1 MGKSMS
7 LETISLEKKEKIAII
22 RLNRPKLLNAVN
34 EQLVWDF
41 QEATIDVKQ
50 DDLIKVVIITGA
62 GRGFSAGADL
72 SERNSSWRGSKDALL
87 RGYKPFFESIISM
100 PKPVIGSIAG
110 PAAGIGAAIAM
121 SCDLRVMSDDSYLLS
136 VFSNIALVPDG
147 GLSWYL
153 PKFMGF
159 AKAYE
164 HAIEAKKI
172 SAEDCLKYGIA
183 NKVVSRDELEKET
196 LEWAHKLSKRSSQ
209 SLNHTKRLMRESLEV
224 GYWNTFHNEAEIQ
237 NELTVSDQNKEAVK
251 AFLEKREPN
260 FD

>member
-1 MGKSMS
+1 MS
-7 LETISLEKKEKIAII
+7 LQTIEITKKDKVAVIK
-22 RLNRPKLLNAVN
+22 LNRPELLNAVN

-41 QEATIDVKQ
+41 QKATEDVKK
-50 DDLIKVVIITGA
+50 DDSVRVVIITGS

-72 SERNSSWRGSKDALL
+72 SEKKASWKGSKDALL
-87 RGYKPFFESIISM
+87 RGYKPFFENIINM
-100 PKPVIGSIAG
+100 PKPVIASISG

-121 SCDLRVMSDDSYLLS
+121 SCDLRVMSDDSYILS

-164 HAIEAKKI
+164 YAIEAKKI
-172 SAEDCLKYGIA
+172 SAEECLKYGIA
-183 NKVVSRDELEKET
+183 NKVVTKDELENIT
-196 LEWAHKLSKRSSQ
+196 LEWAIKLSKRSSQ
-209 SLNHTKRLMRESLEV
+209 SLNHTKRLMRESLHI
-224 GYWNTFHNEAEIQ
+224 GYWDTFHNEAEIQ
-237 NELTVSDQNKEAVK
+237 NELTVSPQNREAVK

>member
-1 MGKSMS
+1 MQRTCS
-7 LETISLEKKEKIAII
+7 KK
-22 RLNRPKLLNAVN
+22 
-34 EQLVWDF
+34 
-41 QEATIDVKQ
+41 
-50 DDLIKVVIITGA
+50 DDSVRVVIITGS

-72 SERNSSWRGSKDALL
+72 SEKKASWKGSKDALL
-87 RGYKPFFESIISM
+87 RGYKPFFENIINM
-100 PKPVIGSIAG
+100 PKPVIASISG

-121 SCDLRVMSDDSYLLS
+121 SCDLRVMSDDSYILS

-164 HAIEAKKI
+164 YAIEAKKI
-172 SAEDCLKYGIA
+172 SAEECLKYGIA
-183 NKVVSRDELEKET
+183 NKVVAKDELENIT
-196 LEWAHKLSKRSSQ
+196 LEWAIKLSKRSSQ
-209 SLNHTKRLMRESLEV
+209 SLNHTKRLMRESLHI
-224 GYWNTFHNEAEIQ
+224 GYWDTFHNEAEIQ
-237 NELTVSDQNKEAVK
+237 NELTVSPQNREAVK

>member
-1 MGKSMS
+1 MK
-7 LETISLEKKEKIAII
+7 LDTIELNKKNNIAII
-22 RLNRPKLLNAVN
+22 KLNRPKLLNGVN

-41 QEATIDVKQ
+41 QKATEDVK
-50 DDLIKVVIITGA
+50 DDIDIKLVILTDS

-72 SERNSSWRGSKDALL
+72 SERKASWEGSKDALI
-87 RGYKPFFESIISM
+87 RGYKPFFENIINM

-121 SCDLRVMSDDSYLLS
+121 SCDLRVMSEDSYILS

-153 PKFMGF
+153 PKYMGF
-159 AKAYE
+159 SKAYE

-172 SAEDCLKYGIA
+172 TAKDCLKYGIA
-183 NKVVSRDELEKET
+183 NKVVPLEELESKT
-196 LEWAHKLSKRSSQ
+196 IDWAEKLAKRSSQ
-209 SLNHTKRLMRESLEV
+209 SLNHTKRLMRESLHLS
-224 GYWNTFHNEAEIQ
+224 YWETFHNEAEIQ
-237 NELTVSDQNKEAVK
+237 NELTVSSQNREAVK
-251 AFLEKREPN
+251 AFFEKREPN

>member
-1 MGKSMS
+1 
-7 LETISLEKKEKIAII
+7 
-22 RLNRPKLLNAVN
+22 
-34 EQLVWDF
+34 
-41 QEATIDVKQ
+41 
-50 DDLIKVVIITGA
+50 
-62 GRGFSAGADL
+62 
-72 SERNSSWRGSKDALL
+72 
-87 RGYKPFFESIISM
+87 M
-100 PKPVIGSIAG
+100 PKPVIGAIAG

-121 SCDLRVMSDDSYLLS
+121 SCDLRVMSDDSYILS

-183 NKVVSRDELEKET
+183 NKVVTRDELERVT
-196 LEWAHKLSKRSSQ
+196 LEWARKLSKRSSQ

-237 NELTVSDQNKEAVK
+237 NELTVSDQNREAVK

>member
-1 MGKSMS
+1 MS
-7 LETISLEKKEKIAII
+7 LETIEITKKNKVAVIK
-22 RLNRPKLLNAVN
+22 LNRPELLNAVN

-41 QEATIDVKQ
+41 QKATEDVKK
-50 DDLIKVVIITGA
+50 DDSVRVVIITGS

-72 SERNSSWRGSKDALL
+72 SEKKASWKGSKDALL
-87 RGYKPFFESIISM
+87 RGYKPFFENIINM
-100 PKPVIGSIAG
+100 PKPVIASISG

-121 SCDLRVMSDDSYLLS
+121 SCDLRVMSDDSYILS

-164 HAIEAKKI
+164 YAIEAKKI
-172 SAEDCLKYGIA
+172 SAEECLKYGIA
-183 NKVVSRDELEKET
+183 NKVVAKDELENIT
-196 LEWAHKLSKRSSQ
+196 LEWAIKLSKRSSQ
-209 SLNHTKRLMRESLEV
+209 SLNHTKRLMRESLHI
-224 GYWNTFHNEAEIQ
+224 GYWDTFHNEAEIQ
-237 NELTVSDQNKEAVK
+237 NELTVSPQNREAVK

>member
-1 MGKSMS
+1 MS
-7 LETISLEKKEKIAII
+7 LQTIAITKKDKVAVI
-22 RLNRPKLLNAVN
+22 KLNRPELLNAVN

-41 QEATIDVKQ
+41 QKATEDVKK
-50 DDLIKVVIITGA
+50 DDSVRVVIITGS

-72 SERNSSWRGSKDALL
+72 SEKKASWKGSKDALL
-87 RGYKPFFESIISM
+87 RGYKPFFENIINM
-100 PKPVIGSIAG
+100 PKPVIASISG

-121 SCDLRVMSDDSYLLS
+121 SCDLRVMSDDSYILS

-164 HAIEAKKI
+164 YAIEAKKI
-172 SAEDCLKYGIA
+172 SAEECLKYGIA
-183 NKVVSRDELEKET
+183 NKVVAKDELENIT
-196 LEWAHKLSKRSSQ
+196 LEWAIKLSKRSSQ
-209 SLNHTKRLMRESLEV
+209 SLNHTKRLMRESLHI
-224 GYWNTFHNEAEIQ
+224 GYWDTFHNEAEIQ
-237 NELTVSDQNKEAVK
+237 NELTVSPQNREAVK

>member
-1 MGKSMS
+1 MD
-7 LETISLEKKEKIAII
+7 LETINVEKIEKVAII
-22 RLNRPKLLNAVN
+22 KLNRPELLNAVN

-41 QEATIDVKQ
+41 QKATESVKN
-50 DDLIKVVIITGA
+50 DESIRVVIITGS

-72 SERNSSWRGSKDALL
+72 SERKASWKGSKDALM
-87 RGYKPFFESIISM
+87 RGYKHFFENITSM
-100 PKPVIGSIAG
+100 PKPVIGAIAG

-121 SCDLRVMSDDSYLLS
+121 SCDLRVMSDDSYILS

-172 SAEDCLKYGIA
+172 SAQDCLKYGIA
-183 NKVVSRDELEKET
+183 NKVVSRDELETIT

-224 GYWNTFHNEAEIQ
+224 GYWNTFQNEAEIQ
-237 NELTVSDQNKEAVK
+237 NELTVSDQNREAVK

>member
-1 MGKSMS
+1 MS
-7 LETISLEKKEKIAII
+7 LQTIEITKKDKVAVIK
-22 RLNRPKLLNAVN
+22 LNRPELLNAVN

-41 QEATIDVKQ
+41 QKATEDVKK
-50 DDLIKVVIITGA
+50 DDSVRVVIITGS

-72 SERNSSWRGSKDALL
+72 SEKKASWKGSKDALL
-87 RGYKPFFESIISM
+87 RGYKPFFENIINM
-100 PKPVIGSIAG
+100 PKPVIASISG

-121 SCDLRVMSDDSYLLS
+121 SCDLRVMSDDSYILS

-164 HAIEAKKI
+164 YAIEAKKI
-172 SAEDCLKYGIA
+172 SAEECLKYDIA
-183 NKVVSRDELEKET
+183 NKVVAKDELENIT
-196 LEWAHKLSKRSSQ
+196 LEWAIKLSKRSSQ
-209 SLNHTKRLMRESLEV
+209 SLNHTKRLMRESLHI
-224 GYWNTFHNEAEIQ
+224 GYWDTFHNEAEIQ
-237 NELTVSDQNKEAVK
+237 NELTVSPQNREAVK

>member
-1 MGKSMS
+1 MS

-183 NKVVSRDELEKET
+183 NKVVSRDELEKVT

-237 NELTVSDQNKEAVK
+237 NELTVSDQNREAVK

>member
-1 MGKSMS
+1 MS

-100 PKPVIGSIAG
+100 PKPVIGAIAG

-121 SCDLRVMSDDSYLLS
+121 SCDLRVMSDDSYILS

-172 SAEDCLKYGIA
+172 SAVDCLKYGIA
-183 NKVVSRDELEKET
+183 NKVVSRDELEAVT
-196 LEWAHKLSKRSSQ
+196 LEWAHKLSRRSSQ
-209 SLNHTKRLMRESLEV
+209 SLNYTKRLMRESLEV

-237 NELTVSDQNKEAVK
+237 NELTVSDQNREAVK

>member
-1 MGKSMS
+1 MS
-7 LETISLEKKEKIAII
+7 LQTIEITKKDKVAVIK
-22 RLNRPKLLNAVN
+22 LNRPKLLNAVN

-41 QEATIDVKQ
+41 QKATEDVKK
-50 DDLIKVVIITGA
+50 DDSVRVAIITGS

-72 SERNSSWRGSKDALL
+72 SEKKASWKGSKDALL
-87 RGYKPFFESIISM
+87 RGYKPFFENIINM
-100 PKPVIGSIAG
+100 PKPVIASISG

-121 SCDLRVMSDDSYLLS
+121 SCDLRVMSDDSYILS

-164 HAIEAKKI
+164 YAIEAKKI
-172 SAEDCLKYGIA
+172 SAEECLKYGIA
-183 NKVVSRDELEKET
+183 NKVVAEDELENIT
-196 LEWAHKLSKRSSQ
+196 LEWAIKLSKRSSQ
-209 SLNHTKRLMRESLEV
+209 SLNHTKRLMRESLHI
-224 GYWNTFHNEAEIQ
+224 GYWDTFHNEAEIQ
-237 NELTVSDQNKEAVK
+237 NELTVSPQNREAVK

>member
-1 MGKSMS
+1 
-7 LETISLEKKEKIAII
+7 
-22 RLNRPKLLNAVN
+22 
-34 EQLVWDF
+34 
-41 QEATIDVKQ
+41 
-50 DDLIKVVIITGA
+50 
-62 GRGFSAGADL
+62 
-72 SERNSSWRGSKDALL
+72 
-87 RGYKPFFESIISM
+87 
-100 PKPVIGSIAG
+100 
-110 PAAGIGAAIAM
+110 
-121 SCDLRVMSDDSYLLS
+121 
-136 VFSNIALVPDG
+136 VPDG

-172 SAEDCLKYGIA
+172 SAQDCLKYGIA
-183 NKVVSRDELEKET
+183 NKVVSRDELETIT

-224 GYWNTFHNEAEIQ
+224 GYWNTFQNEAEIQ
-237 NELTVSDQNKEAVK
+237 NELTVSDQNREAVK

>member
-1 MGKSMS
+1 MS
-7 LETISLEKKEKIAII
+7 LQTIEITKKDKVAVIK
-22 RLNRPKLLNAVN
+22 LNRPELLNAVN

-41 QEATIDVKQ
+41 EKATEDVKK
-50 DDLIKVVIITGA
+50 DDSVRVVIITGS

-72 SERNSSWRGSKDALL
+72 SEKKASWKGSKDALL
-87 RGYKPFFESIISM
+87 RGYKPFFENIINM
-100 PKPVIGSIAG
+100 PKPVIASISG

-121 SCDLRVMSDDSYLLS
+121 SCDLRVMSDDSYILS

-164 HAIEAKKI
+164 YAIEAKKI
-172 SAEDCLKYGIA
+172 SAEECLKYGIA
-183 NKVVSRDELEKET
+183 NKVVAKDELENIT
-196 LEWAHKLSKRSSQ
+196 LEWAIKLSKRSSQ
-209 SLNHTKRLMRESLEV
+209 SLNHTKRLMRESLHI
-224 GYWNTFHNEAEIQ
+224 GYWDTFHNEAEIQ
-237 NELTVSDQNKEAVK
+237 NELTVSPQNREAVK

>member
-1 MGKSMS
+1 MS
-7 LETISLEKKEKIAII
+7 LQTIEMTKKDKVAVIK
-22 RLNRPKLLNAVN
+22 LNRPELLNAVN

-41 QEATIDVKQ
+41 QKATEDVKK
-50 DDLIKVVIITGA
+50 DDSVRVVIITGS

-72 SERNSSWRGSKDALL
+72 SEKKASWKGSKDALL
-87 RGYKPFFESIISM
+87 RGYKPFFENIINM
-100 PKPVIGSIAG
+100 PKPVIASISG

-121 SCDLRVMSDDSYLLS
+121 SCDLRVMSDDSYILS

-164 HAIEAKKI
+164 YAIEAKKI
-172 SAEDCLKYGIA
+172 SAEECLKYDIA
-183 NKVVSRDELEKET
+183 NKVVAKDELENIT
-196 LEWAHKLSKRSSQ
+196 LEWAIKLSKRSSQ
-209 SLNHTKRLMRESLEV
+209 SLNHTKRLMRESLHI
-224 GYWNTFHNEAEIQ
+224 GYWDTFHNEAEIQ
-237 NELTVSDQNKEAVK
+237 NELTVSPQNREAVK

>member
-1 MGKSMS
+1 MMS
-7 LETISLEKKEKIAII
+7 LQTIEITKKDKVAVIK
-22 RLNRPKLLNAVN
+22 LNRPELLNAVN

-41 QEATIDVKQ
+41 QKATEDVKK
-50 DDLIKVVIITGA
+50 DDSVRVVIITGS

-72 SERNSSWRGSKDALL
+72 SEKKASWKGSKDALL
-87 RGYKPFFESIISM
+87 RGYKPFFENIINM
-100 PKPVIGSIAG
+100 PKPVIASISG

-121 SCDLRVMSDDSYLLS
+121 SCDLRVMSDDSYILS

-164 HAIEAKKI
+164 YAIEAKKI
-172 SAEDCLKYGIA
+172 SAEECLKYGIA
-183 NKVVSRDELEKET
+183 NKVVAKDELENIT
-196 LEWAHKLSKRSSQ
+196 LEWAIKLSKRSSQ
-209 SLNHTKRLMRESLEV
+209 SLNHTKRLMRESLHI
-224 GYWNTFHNEAEIQ
+224 GYWDTFHNEAEIQ
-237 NELTVSDQNKEAVK
+237 NELTVSPQNREAVK

>member
-1 MGKSMS
+1 MS
-7 LETISLEKKEKIAII
+7 LETIEITKKDKVAVIK
-22 RLNRPKLLNAVN
+22 LNRPELLNAVN

-41 QEATIDVKQ
+41 QKATEDVKK
-50 DDLIKVVIITGA
+50 DDSVRVVIITGS

-72 SERNSSWRGSKDALL
+72 SEKKASWKGSKDALL
-87 RGYKPFFESIISM
+87 RGYKPFFENIINM
-100 PKPVIGSIAG
+100 PKPVIASISG

-121 SCDLRVMSDDSYLLS
+121 SCDLRVMSDDSYILS

-164 HAIEAKKI
+164 YAIEAKKI
-172 SAEDCLKYGIA
+172 SAEECLKYGIA
-183 NKVVSRDELEKET
+183 NKVVAKDELENIT
-196 LEWAHKLSKRSSQ
+196 LEWAIKLSKRSSQ
-209 SLNHTKRLMRESLEV
+209 SLNHTKRLMRESLHI
-224 GYWNTFHNEAEIQ
+224 GYWDTFHNEAEIQ
-237 NELTVSDQNKEAVK
+237 NELTVSPQNREAVK

>member
-1 MGKSMS
+1 MS
-7 LETISLEKKEKIAII
+7 LQTIEMTKKDKVAVIK
-22 RLNRPKLLNAVN
+22 LNRPELLNAVN

-41 QEATIDVKQ
+41 QKATEDVKK
-50 DDLIKVVIITGA
+50 DDSVRVVIITGS

-72 SERNSSWRGSKDALL
+72 SEKKASWKGSKDALL
-87 RGYKPFFESIISM
+87 RGYKPFFENIINM
-100 PKPVIGSIAG
+100 PKPVIASISG

-121 SCDLRVMSDDSYLLS
+121 SCDLRVMSDDSYILS

-164 HAIEAKKI
+164 YAIEAKKI
-172 SAEDCLKYGIA
+172 SAEECLKYGIA
-183 NKVVSRDELEKET
+183 NKVVAKDELENIT
-196 LEWAHKLSKRSSQ
+196 LEWAIKLSKRSSQ
-209 SLNHTKRLMRESLEV
+209 SLNHTKRLMRESLHI
-224 GYWNTFHNEAEIQ
+224 GYWDTFHNEAEIQ
-237 NELTVSDQNKEAVK
+237 NELTVSPQNREAVK
-251 AFLEKREPN
+251 AFLEKREPK

>member
-1 MGKSMS
+1 MS
-7 LETISLEKKEKIAII
+7 LQTIEITKKDKVAVIK
-22 RLNRPKLLNAVN
+22 LNRPELLNAVN

-41 QEATIDVKQ
+41 QKATEDVKK
-50 DDLIKVVIITGA
+50 DDSVRVVIITGS

-72 SERNSSWRGSKDALL
+72 SEIKASWKGSKDALL
-87 RGYKPFFESIISM
+87 RGYKPFFENIINM
-100 PKPVIGSIAG
+100 PKPVIASISG

-121 SCDLRVMSDDSYLLS
+121 SCDLRVMSDDSYILS

-164 HAIEAKKI
+164 YAIEAKKI
-172 SAEDCLKYGIA
+172 SAEECLKYGIA
-183 NKVVSRDELEKET
+183 NKVVAKDELENIT
-196 LEWAHKLSKRSSQ
+196 LEWATKLSKRSSQ
-209 SLNHTKRLMRESLEV
+209 SLNHTKRLMRESLHI
-224 GYWNTFHNEAEIQ
+224 GYWDTFHNEAEIQ
-237 NELTVSDQNKEAVK
+237 NELTVSPQNREAVK